1 MNIGVYV
8 METMQDNESSH
19 LEHLTGIIDDKLYE
33 EWIQFLYTIWQ
44 RIEYL

>member
-1 MNIGVYV
+1 MDMNLQESESAQQQNLIGV
-8 METMQDNESSH
+8 
-19 LEHLTGIIDDKLYE
+19 IDDKLYE

>member
-1 MNIGVYV
+1 
-8 METMQDNESSH
+8 MEFLQESESSPA
-19 LEHLTGIIDDKLYE
+19 EHLTGIIDDKLYE